1 MKTFLKWMFWVL
13 AVITLI
19 IGIMIFVFFQSMKPD
34 KNEVAKIE
42 KQAEQYIAT
51 TFTDKVV
58 IFDTLYDNMG
68 NFTHFEYAANVE
80 NKRDGTQFLVFFNKE
95 TNQME
100 DTYIADRW
108 ERELEIEI
116 RPYLESTLGTLDELW
131 IFYPERTGIELNV
144 DPNQPSS
151 YKDYDAKPHVMIFI
165 PRKAE
170 AGDKELFDGI
180 VSYLKNEAGVK
191 YGSVSLEYIDQGVQ
205 LEEDKRW
212 HEEF

>member
-1 MKTFLKWMFWVL
+1 MVGIL
-13 AVITLI
+13 AVISLI
-19 IGIMIFVFFQSMKPD
+19 IGILIFSFYQSMKPD

-42 KQAEQYIAT
+42 KQAEEYIAT

-100 DTYIADRW
+100 DTYIADKW
-108 ERELEIEI
+108 ERELEGEI
-116 RPYLESTLGTLDELW
+116 RPYLERTLGILDELW
-131 IFYPERTGIELNV
+131 IFYPERTGIEFKV
-144 DPNQPSS
+144 DPNQQSS

-165 PRKAE
+165 PRHADT
-170 AGDKELFDGI
+170 GDKELFEGI

-191 YGSVSLEYIDQGVQ
+191 HGSVSLEYIDKGVH
-205 LEEDKRW
+205 LEENKSW